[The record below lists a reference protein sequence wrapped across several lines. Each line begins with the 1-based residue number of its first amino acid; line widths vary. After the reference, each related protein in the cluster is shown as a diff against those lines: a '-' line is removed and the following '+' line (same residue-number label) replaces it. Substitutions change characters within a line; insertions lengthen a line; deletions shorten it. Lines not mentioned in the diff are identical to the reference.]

1 MTPAELIGRFG
12 EQQMLAFA
20 LVLARIAPLF
30 VFAPLFSSKTLP
42 GRVRTFVAVALAVG
56 ITPIATRAAGDAAI
70 PSDVVGLVILM
81 VKELLV
87 GMAFSFGLGA
97 LFAALSAAGSLL
109 DTLVGFS
116 FGALV
121 DPLTG
126 TQSSILSQLYAMVGV
141 LVFIAIGGDGW
152 VIQGLARTYEAVP
165 LLEAPHIGSLVEGA
179 QVAFSGLF
187 TAAIQICAPVLLA
200 LVITDAALGV
210 VTKVVPQ
217 LNIFAVGFPAK
228 VAVAILIIGASLPFA
243 AHFLADELQH
253 SVSDAL
259 QTLRVG

>member
-126 TQSSILSQLYAMVGV
+126 TQSSIFSQLYAMVGV

-243 AHFLADELQH
+243 AHLLADELQH